1 MKRIATEPRQE
12 WRQKVEEAGLI
23 FHTTPEGVYWNE
35 AAHYSFSM
43 GEVLMLEQVTNDLHA
58 MCLQAAQ
65 HVIDKNLFAQLGIP
79 PNAAE
84 LIKETWEEEPPAI
97 YGRFDLAYDGI
108 HPPKMLE
115 YNADTPTSL
124 LEAAVVQWFWLQ
136 ELDPGSLAQF
146 NSIHERLVAKWKEL
160 KSYIKGSTLY
170 FGHAGTHEDIMTI
183 AYIANTA
190 MEAGIHTQEIAMK
203 DIGWE
208 RQRHHFVDLSGRQIG
223 SIFKLYPWE
232 WLVHEEFAPQLSES
246 RKKTQWIE
254 PAWKM
259 LLSNKGILPILW
271 QLFPNHP
278 NLLPCYFGDPHGMKD
293 YVRKPLLSR
302 EGANVE
308 IYSSGTI
315 VESQGGDYGE
325 EGYVCQARA
334 VLPNFN
340 GNYPVIGSWVID
352 GEAAGMGIRE
362 ADTLITGNLSRFVP
376 HRID

>member
-1 MKRIATEPRQE
+1 LKRIATEPRQE